1 MTVRRPLRYWLTDP
15 AVVMGFRDMVPATIA
30 MVAWG
35 MVTGVAMVQSGL
47 STWQALGMT
56 LMVYAGS
63 AQLTS
68 LPLFAAAAPLPIIWA
83 SALIVNLRFV
93 LYGVAVRPFFRQFSW
108 PRRLLYGFGNV
119 DVLTGDFLRRFD
131 PARLDQPALLTEDTG
146 GFLQRAIAYFEAAAL
161 TIWSVWT
168 ASSIAGILL
177 AQWIPAS
184 WGLDF
189 VGTLALIALLMPM
202 MTSRA
207 EFICVVV
214 AGITAVL
221 CAWMPLKLGILVA
234 MIAGVAAAMMKPLSA
249 EEQDSE

>member
-1 MTVRRPLRYWLTDP
+1 MGKLTMDP
-15 AVVMGFRDMVPATIA
+15 VGKANKIPPSSA
-30 MVAWG
+30 
-35 MVTGVAMVQSGL
+35 SL
-47 STWQALGMT
+47 S
-56 LMVYAGS
+56 S
-63 AQLTS
+63 S
-68 LPLFAAAAPLPIIWA
+68 LC
-83 SALIVNLRFV
+83 LI
-93 LYGVAVRPFFRQFSW
+93 S
-108 PRRLLYGFGNV
+108 
-119 DVLTGDFLRRFD
+119 
-131 PARLDQPALLTEDTG
+131 
-146 GFLQRAIAYFEAAAL
+146 
-161 TIWSVWT
+161 
-168 ASSIAGILL
+168 GILL